1 MASKTINT
9 LKPLSKVREM
19 NLRSLKLKE
28 ESISTLLTTIKS
40 NQKFAKLLIFTLNSL
55 QGFISPPNK
64 EISINASI
72 IIKLDGIEVLHLIS
86 VTNINKDEI
95 ISLAGDIF
103 YKLIS
108 INDVFD
114 KELTKLFAEKNGHKV
129 IIDILLKRKKE
140 KIDDI
145 LLPYVKII
153 NALTQI
159 PQLIPTLIENNILDS
174 LNLNLDEDNNKN
186 KGLNYNKNII
196 QNKLDVIKQ
205 ISTQKIGRE
214 YLINNNYTKKII
226 NLIITCSDKKDVES
240 VLSGLGI
247 IENLCRNEEGKKEL
261 KNSGIID
268 CLSYIFNLLGYEQS
282 IIKMGAKIYCKVASS
297 EDLKAQLEFE
307 LCLMLKE
314 EDNFELLK
322 NMFIHLQ
329 NINLEDKS
337 KDFINLFISIS
348 KNFMNI
354 FYLFFAL
361 VPEYAQNNEELMK
374 YILNSIIIIWNIVS
388 NNIQDKNILIIF
400 NSYFTSYGEI
410 FNQYFKNNKGKL
422 NSEISNN
429 LLFIN
434 KNILISGEKYLN
446 INENNINPHRIACI
460 LMKISSEISIKEVDN
475 INEKKEELIQSLEEC
490 YPYLEFL
497 FIKMEDEEILCY
509 SLDLIYDLVI
519 SKKDF
524 KENKLN
530 QIIFKICEFM
540 INKSNQRYPC
550 LQCMKLLDI
559 IIGNE
564 QDVNKD
570 QKQKIKYIDSIIN
583 VMAFKVI
590 NDDNNNKLMNIENE
604 INILGNKILEKLLNE
619 DDFNKLLK
627 EFIENAGNFEP
638 NKTIK
643 DLIETLVICIRRM
656 IGIMD

>member
-1 MASKTINT
+1 M
-9 LKPLSKVREM
+9 
-19 NLRSLKLKE
+19 
-28 ESISTLLTTIKS
+28 
-40 NQKFAKLLIFTLNSL
+40 
-55 QGFISPPNK
+55 
-64 EISINASI
+64 
-72 IIKLDGIEVLHLIS
+72 
-86 VTNINKDEI
+86 
-95 ISLAGDIF
+95 
-103 YKLIS
+103 
-108 INDVFD
+108 
-114 KELTKLFAEKNGHKV
+114 
-129 IIDILLKRKKE
+129 
-140 KIDDI
+140 
-145 LLPYVKII
+145 
-153 NALTQI
+153 
-159 PQLIPTLIENNILDS
+159 
-174 LNLNLDEDNNKN
+174 
-186 KGLNYNKNII
+186 
-196 QNKLDVIKQ
+196 
-205 ISTQKIGRE
+205 
-214 YLINNNYTKKII
+214 
-226 NLIITCSDKKDVES
+226 
-240 VLSGLGI
+240 LSGLGI

-297 EDLKAQLEFE
+297 EDLKAQLELLKKYYEEIKSKENSENNFKDINKSLELVSNFILVDE

-329 NINLEDKS
+329 NINLEDKT
-337 KDFINLFISIS
+337 KDFINLFISIF

-361 VPEYAQNNEELMK
+361 VPEYAQNNEELIK
-374 YILNSIIIIWNIVS
+374 YILDSIIIIWNIVS
-388 NNIQDKNILIIF
+388 KNIQDKNTLIIF

-422 NSEISNN
+422 NSEIANN

-460 LMKISSEISIKEVDN
+460 LMKISSEISIKDGDN
-475 INEKKEELIQSLEEC
+475 KNEKKEELIQSLEEC

-540 INKSNQRYPC
+540 INKSKQRYPC

-583 VMAFKVI
+583 VMAFKVL

-604 INILGNKILEKLLNE
+604 INIL
-619 DDFNKLLK
+619 
-627 EFIENAGNFEP
+627 
-638 NKTIK
+638 
-643 DLIETLVICIRRM
+643 
-656 IGIMD
+656 